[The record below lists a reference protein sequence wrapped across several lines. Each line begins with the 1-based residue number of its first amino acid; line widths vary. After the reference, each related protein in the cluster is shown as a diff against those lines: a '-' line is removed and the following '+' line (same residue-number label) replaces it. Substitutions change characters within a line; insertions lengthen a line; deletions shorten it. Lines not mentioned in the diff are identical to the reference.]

1 MDGVFLGGSLF
12 AAFLAGTVALFAP
25 CCITVMFPAYLA
37 AAVRNNRWRLVPL
50 TLVFAA
56 GVAVVLLPIT
66 LGLSILTES
75 LLRFHTWVYGA
86 GAMLM
91 IVLAWFAVTGATWS
105 LPFFRGAP
113 DISRTDSGGVFAL
126 GVFSGA
132 ASACCAPVLLGVLT
146 LSAVGPG
153 ALAATGI
160 GLAYVFGM
168 VFPLLLLTLW
178 WDRSRLSAAVSRRNR
193 RVEWRLAGR
202 VYSTTRLSMLAAA
215 LFALMAA
222 VLAVVAVTG
231 AALAP
236 SFQEGVS
243 RWVEDRLAPVARLFD
258 PVPDLV
264 IGLALVAIAVGAVVA
279 SGRRRSNSASSESEE
294 RRNDDE
300 EETSPSATKRLD
312 CH

>member
-50 TLVFAA
+50 TMVFAA
-56 GVAVVLLPIT
+56 GVALVLVPIT

-75 LLRFHTWVYGA
+75 LLRFHTLVYGA
-86 GAMLM
+86 GAVLM
-91 IVLAWFAVTGATWS
+91 IVLAGFAATGATWS
-105 LPFFRGAP
+105 LPFFRAAP

-153 ALAATGI
+153 PVAATAI

-168 VFPLLLLTLW
+168 VFPLLLLTLL
-178 WDRSRLSAAVSRRNR
+178 WDRSRLAEAVSRRNR

-202 VYSTTRLSMLAAA
+202 TFSTTRLSMLAAA
-215 LFALMAA
+215 LFAVMAA

-231 AALAP
+231 ATLAP

-243 RWVEDRLAPVARLFD
+243 RWVEDRLSPVARIFD
-258 PVPDLV
+258 PVPDL
-264 IGLALVAIAVGAVVA
+264 IMGLALVAIAVGAVIA
-279 SGRRRSNSASSESEE
+279 SGRRRGRPESTESDEE
-294 RRNDDE
+294 RNGNDKDLI
-300 EETSPSATKRLD
+300 ATDQLD